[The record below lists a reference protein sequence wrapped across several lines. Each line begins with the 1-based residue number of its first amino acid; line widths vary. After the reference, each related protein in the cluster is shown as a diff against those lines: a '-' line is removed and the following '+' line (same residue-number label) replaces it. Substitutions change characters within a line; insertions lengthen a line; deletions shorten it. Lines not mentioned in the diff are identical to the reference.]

1 MRVAALYDIHGN
13 LKALDAVLA
22 VADADEIVIGGDI
35 VLGGRSRETLER
47 VMALG
52 PNTHVIR
59 GNCDRL
65 VVDAF
70 DGRPLPTRLPT
81 AVLDSI
87 VATAKQLDQRHRDYL
102 AVLPETLVLH
112 SVLFCHATP
121 RDDDEIFAADTPA
134 DTVRLMFAGVTQP
147 LAVCGHTHV
156 QFDRLIDGLRI
167 VNAGSV
173 GMPLGP
179 PGAYW
184 LLLDPDVHLMRID
197 VR

>member
-13 LKALDAVLA
+13 VRALDAVLA
-22 VADADEIVIGGDI
+22 VVEADEIVIGGDI
-35 VLGGRSRETLER
+35 VLGGSSREALDR

-52 PNTHVIR
+52 SHTHVIR

-70 DGRPLPTRLPT
+70 DGRPLPARLPT
-81 AVLDSI
+81 AVQDSI
-87 VATAKQLDQRHRDYL
+87 NATAKQLGQPHRDYL
-102 AVLPETLVLH
+102 AALPETLVLG

-121 RDDDEIFAADTPA
+121 RDDDEIFAVDTPS
-134 DTVRLMFAGVTQP
+134 DVVRLMFAGVTQP

-156 QFDRLIDGLRI
+156 QFDRVIERLRI

-184 LLLDPDVHLMRID
+184 LLLDPEVHLMRTD

>member
-13 LKALDAVLA
+13 LPALDAVLA

-35 VLGGRSRETLER
+35 VLGGASRETLDR

-52 PNTHVIR
+52 PNVHVIR

-65 VVDAF
+65 VVEAF
-70 DGRPLPTRLPT
+70 DGRPGPSRLPS
-81 AVLDSI
+81 AVQDSI

-102 AVLPETLVLH
+102 AALPETLVLH
-112 SVLFCHATP
+112 SVHFCHATP
-121 RDDDEIFAADTPA
+121 RDDDEIFAVDTPS
-134 DTVRLMFAGVTQP
+134 DIVRLMFAGVTQP

-156 QFDRLIDGLRI
+156 QFDRLVDRLRI

-179 PGAYW
+179 AGAYW
-184 LLLDPDVHLMRID
+184 LLLDPDVHLMRTD

>member
-13 LKALDAVLA
+13 QRALDAVLA
-22 VADADEIVIGGDI
+22 VADADEYVIGGDI
-35 VLGGRSRETLER
+35 VLGGNSREALDR

-52 PNTHVIR
+52 SRAHVIR

-70 DGRPLPTRLPT
+70 DGRPLPARLPS
-81 AVLDSI
+81 AVQDSI
-87 VATAKQLDQRHRDYL
+87 VATARQLGAHHRDYL
-102 AVLPETLVLH
+102 ASLPETLVLG

-121 RDDDEIFAADTPA
+121 RNDDEIFAVDTPV
-134 DTVRLMFAGVTQP
+134 DIVRHMFAGVTQP

-156 QFDRLIDGLRI
+156 QFDRVIDRLRI
-167 VNAGSV
+167 VNAGSI

-184 LLLDPDVHLMRID
+184 LLLDPDVHLMRTD
-197 VR
+197 VP

>member
-1 MRVAALYDIHGN
+1 MRVAALYDIHGH
-13 LKALDAVLA
+13 LRALDAILA
-22 VADADEIVIGGDI
+22 VAKADEIVIGGDI
-35 VLGGRSRETLER
+35 VLGGSSRETLDR
-47 VMALG
+47 VIALG
-52 PNTHVIR
+52 PRAHVIR

-70 DGRPLPTRLPT
+70 DGRPLPPKLPT
-81 AVLDSI
+81 AIQDSI
-87 VATAKQLDQRHRDYL
+87 RATAKQLGQHHRDFL
-102 AVLPETLVLH
+102 AALPETLVLG

-121 RDDDEIFAADTPA
+121 RDDDEIFAVDTPA
-134 DTVRLMFAGVTQP
+134 DTVRLMFSGVSQP

-156 QFDRLIDGLRI
+156 QFERVIDGLRI

-184 LLLDPDVHLMRID
+184 LLLDPDVHLMRTDI
-197 VR
+197 R

>member
-13 LKALDAVLA
+13 VTALDAILA
-22 VADADEIVIGGDI
+22 VAKADEIVIGGDI
-35 VLGGRSRETLER
+35 VLGGQSREALER

-52 PNTHVIR
+52 RRAHVIR

-70 DGRPLPTRLPT
+70 DGRALPPKLPT
-81 AVLDSI
+81 AVQDSI
-87 VATAKQLDQRHRDYL
+87 RATAAQLDQRHRDYL
-102 AVLPETLVLH
+102 AALPDTFVMG

-134 DTVRLMFAGVTQP
+134 DAIRLMFANTMQP
-147 LAVCGHTHV
+147 LVVCGHTHV
-156 QFDRLIDGLRI
+156 QFDRVVDSLRI

-184 LLLDPDVHLMRID
+184 LLLDPDVHLMRTA
-197 VR
+197 V

>member
-13 LKALDAVLA
+13 LRALDAILA
-22 VADADEIVIGGDI
+22 VAKADEIVIGGDI
-35 VLGGRSRETLER
+35 VLGGRSRETLDR

-52 PNTHVIR
+52 PRTHVIR

-70 DGRPLPTRLPT
+70 DGRALPPKLPT
-81 AVLDSI
+81 AVQNSI
-87 VATAKQLDQRHRDYL
+87 TATAAQLDQRHRDYL
-102 AVLPETLVLH
+102 AVLPETIVLG

-121 RDDDEIFAADTPA
+121 RDDDEIFAVDTPA
-134 DTVRLMFAGVTQP
+134 DAVRLMFAGVTQP
-147 LAVCGHTHV
+147 LVVCGHTHV
-156 QFDRLIDGLRI
+156 QFDRAIDGLRI

-184 LLLDPDVHLMRID
+184 VLLDPDVHLMRTD
-197 VR
+197 V